1 MLVSVS
7 HNFVF
12 IHIAK
17 NGGSSVNE
25 MLLQYC
31 VGGERTKIGDVLS
44 VFPYAKAPERL
55 GYPPHANARWARRN
69 LGPRFYDR
77 AFSFAIVRNPYDR
90 AVSRF
95 EYVRQ
100 NAEHHN
106 NQKFQNLSFGGFVS
120 DERMRNLVI
129 SRTQYSEISS
139 RSGEVIVDKIYRFE
153 EIDAAVSDICTR
165 LGLPKPA
172 QTPHQNRSRRGHYQS
187 YFTPEIR
194 ARFERIYRKDIE
206 YFEYDF

>member
-1 MLVSVS
+1 MLVSLS

-17 NGGSSVNE
+17 NGGSSINE
-25 MLLQYC
+25 MLTQYC
-31 VGGERTKIGDVLS
+31 VGGGRTKFGDVLS
-44 VFPYAKAPERL
+44 AFPYPKAPERL

-69 LGPRFYDR
+69 LGPRFYDG

-106 NQKFQNLSFGGFVS
+106 NRKFQSLTFEGFVS

-129 SRTQYSEISS
+129 SRTQYSEVSN
-139 RSGEVIVDKIYRFE
+139 RAGEVIVNEIYRFE
-153 EIDAAVSDICTR
+153 QIDAAISDICAR
-165 LGLPKPA
+165 LSLPQPA
-172 QTPHQNRSRRGHYQS
+172 QTPHQNSSQRGRYQS
-187 YFTPEIR
+187 YFTPDIR
-194 ARFERIYRKDIE
+194 AKFERIYRKDIDF
-206 YFEYDF
+206 FEYEF